1 LRAWR
6 EAWRILVSWKVF
18 EQIWDT
24 ITGKSGADPMPQKTL
39 PKRKVTRK
47 KPKMQEY
54 ELVYHLQLPFT
65 VTIDEFV
72 ERMVELVESLGGY
85 IGGGAIPA
93 TVKRNGKEKRH
104 QRPANQP

>member
-1 LRAWR
+1 
-6 EAWRILVSWKVF
+6 
-18 EQIWDT
+18 
-24 ITGKSGADPMPQKTL
+24 MPQKAV

-54 ELVYHLQLPFT
+54 ELAYHLQLPLK

-72 ERMVELVESLGGY
+72 EKMVELVESLGGY

-93 TVKRNGKEKRH
+93 TMRHNGKEKRP
-104 QRPANQP
+104 QRSAN